1 MSRSAIDATRFT
13 ATSLHAFSKL
23 SPLASL
29 PYSSATPPPSSI
41 PSAPSQPLQRP
52 TNPSYPPRIP
62 RQNNPKN
69 PSPAPTETPAQK
81 VARLRAQ
88 RAALRDAEITR
99 WDRIVFR
106 GRIIADAAHK
116 ITVTGLII
124 FSGVSSFPIPQ
135 IHFKF
140 NWVPT
145 GPAIDLLCSFY
156 SLVSLTSLY
165 FPPPSS
171 LNDLTNLLT
180 LLAVLCAGVT
190 IFALSDM
197 IIYNRRKRKEWYA
210 QKTLERQTNLL
221 TAIENEKA
229 GLPLSEEQTIV
240 MNQERA
246 RFKDEEERA
255 RKWRERWES
264 LSLRRWLV
272 SGLKSD
278 EEQINQVAVEGNVQP
293 TQTEPTEFH
302 PQEPS
307 EPEPTSQEGV
317 LAAVENARRTEEKK
331 LEAEGEGG
339 GALDRMAA
347 RAAEL
352 GKGKGWWGWGSG
364 KE

>member
-29 PYSSATPPPSSI
+29 PYS

-52 TNPSYPPRIP
+52 TNPSYHPRIP
-62 RQNNPKN
+62 RQSNPNNPKN
-69 PSPAPTETPAQK
+69 PSPASTETPAQK

-88 RAALRDAEITR
+88 RAALRDAEITL

-106 GRIIADAAHK
+106 GRIVADAAHK

-124 FSGVSSFPIPQ
+124 FSGVSSFSIPH
-135 IHFKF
+135 IHLKF
-140 NWVPT
+140 NWFQWALPL
-145 GPAIDLLCSFY
+145 ICSPRSTLSSHPF
-156 SLVSLTSLY
+156 LY
-165 FPPPSS
+165 PPSPSS
-171 LNDLTNLLT
+171 LNELTNLFPPP
-180 LLAVLCAGVT
+180 AVLCAGVT

-197 IIYNRRKRKEWYA
+197 MIYNRRKRKEWYA
-210 QKTLERQTNLL
+210 QKTLERQNNLL

-255 RKWRERWES
+255 RKRQERWQS
-264 LSLRRWLV
+264 LNPRRWLV

-278 EEQINQVAVEGNVQP
+278 EEQVNQVAVEGNVQP
-293 TQTEPTEFH
+293 TQTESTEFH
-302 PQEPS
+302 SQEPS
-307 EPEPTSQEGV
+307 EPEPASQEGV
-317 LAAVENARRTEEKK
+317 LAAVENARRAEEKK
-331 LEAEGEGG
+331 LEAEGEAG

-352 GKGKGWWGWGSG
+352 GKGWGWGSG